1 MARRRIPKWSD
12 GKRKALTDAELTSV
26 TDQVELLRTQM
37 LAHCVGEFTNE
48 NYFDLFIP
56 DALKQSFK
64 DVFLH
69 GEWQRWPVDF
79 KIEWTPIET
88 KPQVKVTIRKQSS
101 LNRPILMQHMMLQTT
116 APAELVER
124 VTSLVTERII
134 IGTDYCRVDA
144 VVRALNKHC
153 DTPSQMRFFLPQIVA
168 LAEKAGLATL
178 CEKMKG
184 NPRELSALP
193 MCVRTACKSAAITL
207 TQAQL
212 LADATSPERNTA
224 LLFELVPFKVNEGG
238 FIFDVKA

>member
-12 GKRKALTDAELTSV
+12 GKRKALTDAELTSI

-69 GEWQRWPVDF
+69 GEWQRWSVDF
-79 KIEWTPIET
+79 NIEWTPIET
-88 KPQVKVTIRKQSS
+88 KPYVNVTLNNQPGI
-101 LNRPILMQHMMLQTT
+101 NRPTLIQHIVLQAT
-116 APAELVER
+116 APAELVDR
-124 VTSLVTERII
+124 VTSLVTERITI
-134 IGTDYCRVDA
+134 STDYCRVDA
-144 VVRALNKHC
+144 VVRALNEHC
-153 DTPSQMRFFLPQIVA
+153 DTPSQMRFFLPQIAA
-168 LAEKAGLATL
+168 LADKAGLSTL
-178 CEKMKG
+178 CERMKG

-212 LADATSPERNTA
+212 LADATKPETTTA
-224 LLFELVPFKVNEGG
+224 LEFALVPFKANEGG